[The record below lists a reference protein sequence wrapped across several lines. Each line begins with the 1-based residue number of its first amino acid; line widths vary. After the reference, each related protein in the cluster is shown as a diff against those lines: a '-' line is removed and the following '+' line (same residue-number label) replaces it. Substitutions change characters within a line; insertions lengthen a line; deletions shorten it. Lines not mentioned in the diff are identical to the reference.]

1 MKSLKILLESISG
14 HKDKLVTLELWSAA
28 TSMGSLPIHSITPPT
43 NYDQPTHQG
52 CRFRAVK
59 AVQGDHDPRHNGEDA
74 FFSLDMR
81 VLGPSLNKGHAFPGN
96 IL

>member
-1 MKSLKILLESISG
+1 VDTRTNSYPWDWEYRFFNRLTA
-14 HKDKLVTLELWSAA
+14 DPFDNA
-28 TSMGSLPIHSITPPT
+28 TD
-43 NYDQPTHQG
+43 NYDQPAHQG

-59 AVQGDHDPRHNGEDA
+59 AVQGDHDPGYDGEDA
-74 FFSLDMR
+74 FFSLDIR